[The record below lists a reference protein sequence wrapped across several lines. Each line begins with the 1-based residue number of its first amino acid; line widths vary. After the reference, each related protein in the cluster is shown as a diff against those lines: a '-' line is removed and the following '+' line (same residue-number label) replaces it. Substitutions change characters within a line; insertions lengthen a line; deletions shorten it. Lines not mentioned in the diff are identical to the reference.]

1 MAFLKRTWL
10 ARLGTG
16 LNKFLIGDKGADGKQ
31 TLTNSPDTVVQEG
44 DVISAENLNDLEDR
58 IEDEFENV
66 SSVIQTNLNYV
77 NNMKLKKI
85 WENPNPTASFSS
97 QSFILE
103 PYNGTCEYVI
113 EFRYENPVQGSNAY
127 STEFKHFKFYNP
139 TRGTTGTEFS
149 NFRHVFQ
156 NASFYL
162 KSRRIELHLQDNN
175 IYVRIEDCYQVAVD
189 PNSTITMT
197 TENDQLIP
205 VAIYKVGDIYNS

>member
-16 LNKFLIGDKGADGKQ
+16 LNKFLIGEKGADGKQ

-44 DVISAENLNDLEDR
+44 DVISADNLNDLEDR

-66 SSVIQTNLNYV
+66 SSAIQTNLTYI

-85 WENPNPTASFSS
+85 WENPNSTASFSD
-97 QSFILE
+97 QTFILE

-113 EFRYENPVQGSNAY
+113 EFRYANPVQGSGY

-139 TRGTTGTEFS
+139 TRGTTDVEFS
-149 NFRHVFQ
+149 NYRHVFPTG
-156 NASFYL
+156 SFYL
-162 KSRRIELHLQDNN
+162 KSRQIRLHLQDNN
-175 IYVRIEDCYQVAVD
+175 IYIGIDDCYQVGVNPD
-189 PNSTITMT
+189 STITMT

-205 VAIYKVGDIYNS
+205 IAIYKVGDIYNS